1 MAYERPININITKD
15 MGGHENNEYNGFND
29 YIIILQGENKNH
41 IANIT
46 SFKEKIENYKENE
59 DKYDNIM
66 RYMNSLLQNLNDLK
80 KRLYNNIFKKRR

>member
-66 RYMNSLLQNLNDLK
+66 RYMKSLLQNLNDLK
-80 KRLYNNIFKKRR
+80 KKIIQ

>member
-15 MGGHENNEYNGFND
+15 MGGYENNEYNGFND

-66 RYMNSLLQNLNDLK
+66 RYMKSLLQNLNDLK